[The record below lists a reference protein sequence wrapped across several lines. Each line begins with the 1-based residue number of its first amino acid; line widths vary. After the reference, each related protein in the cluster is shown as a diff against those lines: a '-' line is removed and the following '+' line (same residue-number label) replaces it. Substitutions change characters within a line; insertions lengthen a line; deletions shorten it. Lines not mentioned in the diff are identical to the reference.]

1 MNDLSCKILENLQQV
16 FLFILAFYETP
27 IFAKVLLGYGMLL
40 GYGWNVYKFGVDSY
54 GYHTISKVYC
64 LVYVDLLKKVY

>member
-1 MNDLSCKILENLQQV
+1 MNDLSCKVLENLQQV

-27 IFAKVLLGYGMLL
+27 VFVKELLGYGIH
-40 GYGWNVYKFGVDSY
+40 WNVYKFGVVSY

-64 LVYVDLLKKVY
+64 LVYVDLLKKAY